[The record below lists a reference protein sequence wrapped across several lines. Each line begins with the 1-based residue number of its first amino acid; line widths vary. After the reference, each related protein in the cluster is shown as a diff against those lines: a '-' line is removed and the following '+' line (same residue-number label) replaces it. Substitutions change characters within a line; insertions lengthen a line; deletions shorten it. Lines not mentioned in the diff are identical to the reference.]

1 MNLAVGVCLA
11 IVFAVG
17 TFQILRRDII
27 RVIIGFA
34 LQSIAINLLIIS
46 AGNLPGTRAP
56 FADSGA
62 RAVDPL
68 VQAMV
73 LTAVVI
79 FLGAFSLLL
88 ATAYRLFEEYDS
100 LEVDE
105 MRDLRE

>member
-1 MNLAVGVCLA
+1 MNLVVGACLS
-11 IVFAVG
+11 IVFAIG

-27 RVIIGFA
+27 RLIIGFA

-56 FADSGA
+56 FAGSA
-62 RAVDPL
+62 EHAVDPL

-73 LTAVVI
+73 LTAIVI
-79 FLGAFSLLL
+79 FLGAFSFLL
-88 ATAYRLFEEYDS
+88 ATAYRLFEEFHS

-105 MRDLRE
+105 MKDLKE

>member
-1 MNLAVGVCLA
+1 MNLIVGVCIA
-11 IVFAVG
+11 IVFALG

-27 RVIIGFA
+27 RLIIGFA

-46 AGNLPGTRAP
+46 AGNLPGGRAP
-56 FADSGA
+56 FAD
-62 RAVDPL
+62 RANQAADPL

-88 ATAYRLFEEYDS
+88 ATAYRLFEEYGT
-100 LEVDE
+100 LEIDE
-105 MRDLRE
+105 MKDLRE